1 MGSLNEGS
9 KKVLVYVLL
18 MIVFGVVGVEM
29 WKFDKKVEVEIKKI
43 REERNK

>member
-9 KKVLVYVLL
+9 KKVVYVLL
-18 MIVFGVVGVEM
+18 MVVFGVVGVEM